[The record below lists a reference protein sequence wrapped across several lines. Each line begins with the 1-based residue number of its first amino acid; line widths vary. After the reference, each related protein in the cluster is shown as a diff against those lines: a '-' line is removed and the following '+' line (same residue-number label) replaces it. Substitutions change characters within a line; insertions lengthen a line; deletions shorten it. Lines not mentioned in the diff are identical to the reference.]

1 MKIHIERFK
10 ANNTDLTFDDVI
22 QNIRMGVTEKGTVNV
37 HFETRDK
44 YIDVDANGSVYGPDV
59 KGQMIRLHPH
69 LWIIGDDG
77 AIQYLDG
84 GDDEFYDHPDYWS
97 ASLVVDTEDDGYYNS
112 TVIALKHEYFVSYVP
127 DDEVMNRDC
136 LGEVEII
143 EWVKE
148 SE

>member
-1 MKIHIERFK
+1 MKIHIERF
-10 ANNTDLTFDDVI
+10 ASNNLELKFDDVV
-22 QNIRMGVTEKGTVNV
+22 QNIRAGITDKGTVNV

-44 YIDVDANGSVYGPDV
+44 YIEVDATGSVYGPDV
-59 KGQMIRLHPH
+59 EGQMIRLHPH
-69 LWIIGDDG
+69 LWVMGDNG
-77 AIQYLDG
+77 VIRYLDE

-97 ASLVVDTEDDGYYNS
+97 ASLVVDTEDDEYYNS

-127 DDEVMNRDC
+127 NDEVMNPDC

-143 EWVKE
+143 EWVEE

>member
-1 MKIHIERFK
+1 MKIHIERFTS
-10 ANNTDLTFDDVI
+10 NNPELKFDDVV

-44 YIDVDANGSVYGPDV
+44 YIDVYANGTVYGPDV

-69 LWIIGDDG
+69 LSIMGDDG
-77 AIQYLDG
+77 VIQYLDEA
-84 GDDEFYDHPDYWS
+84 DDMFYDHPDYWS
-97 ASLVVDTEDDGYYNS
+97 ASLVVNAENKEHYNS

-127 DDEVMNRDC
+127 DDEVMNWDC
-136 LGEVEII
+136 LGDVEII

-148 SE
+148 